1 MILITGGAGFIG
13 SNLVA
18 TLAER
23 EPNTPI
29 AVCDWLE
36 KGDKWRNLRKHAV
49 DAFVLPEQLPSFL
62 EGHQDQIK
70 AVFHLGAISSTTE
83 TDGDRIVENNFQL
96 SQMLWWWCASVGVR
110 FIYASSAATYG
121 DGEQGFADTFTAE
134 ALARLRPLNL
144 YGWSKHAF
152 DRFVLRALARG
163 EAAPPQWAGLKFF
176 NVYGPN
182 EQHKGEMMS
191 VVAKLVPQ
199 LRRGEVARLFKS
211 YRDGI
216 PDGGQ
221 QRDFVWVGDCVD
233 VMLWLYQHPDAKSDL
248 YNLGS
253 GTARSF
259 ADLARATFAAL
270 NLPERIHY
278 IEMPE
283 AIRDKYQYFT
293 EADLTKL
300 RAAGYTHPMT
310 PLEEGVRRYV
320 QDYLVQDD
328 PYR

>member
-18 TLAER
+18 ALAGR
-23 EPNTPI
+23 SPRTAL

-36 KGDKWRNLRKHAV
+36 TGDKWRNLARHPV
-49 DAFVLPEQLPSFL
+49 DTFVLPEDLPAFL
-62 EGHQDQIK
+62 DRHRGRIHT
-70 AVFHLGAISSTTE
+70 VFHLGAISSTTE
-83 TDGDRIVENNFQL
+83 TDGDRILRNNVQL
-96 SQMLWWWCASVGVR
+96 SQRLWQWCAAEGAR
-110 FIYASSAATYG
+110 FFYASSAATYG
-121 DGEQGFADTFTAE
+121 DGSQGFDDTFTAA

-152 DRFVLRALARG
+152 DRAVERSISRG
-163 EAAPPQWAGLKFF
+163 EPTPPQWAGLKFF

-182 EQHKGEMMS
+182 EGHKGDMMS

-199 LRRGEVARLFKS
+199 LRRGEPARLFKS
-211 YRDGI
+211 YRAGI

-221 QRDFVWVGDCVD
+221 QRDFVWVGDCVE
-233 VMLWLYQHPDAKSDL
+233 VMLWLHDTPAAPSGL

-270 NLPERIHY
+270 ELPEKITY
-278 IEMPE
+278 IDMPE
-283 AIRDKYQYFT
+283 SIREKYQYFT
-293 EADLTKL
+293 EATLTQL
-300 RAAGYTHPMT
+300 RAAGYTRPMT
-310 PLEEGVRRYV
+310 ALEEGVRRYV
-320 QDYLVQDD
+320 RDHLLQED
-328 PYR
+328 PYL